1 MEPMPIEGETRRL
14 GESQGYLGLPIR
26 NDIVECTVG
35 GAGTPCMLSA
45 WMPSDE
51 ERAAIS
57 AGAPI
62 ILRVIGTAHPPVMIE
77 TGRIVE

>member
-1 MEPMPIEGETRRL
+1 MQPMPIEGETRRL
-14 GESQGYLGLPIR
+14 GESQGYIGLPIR
-26 NDIVECTVG
+26 DDLIDCTVG
-35 GAGTPCMLSA
+35 GEATPCMLSA

-51 ERAAIS
+51 ERAAIT